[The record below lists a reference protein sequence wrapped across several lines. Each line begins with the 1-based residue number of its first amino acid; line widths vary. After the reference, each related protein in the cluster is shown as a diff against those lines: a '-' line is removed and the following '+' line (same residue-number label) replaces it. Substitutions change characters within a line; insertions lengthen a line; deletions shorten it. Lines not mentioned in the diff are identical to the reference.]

1 MAKDTHNGL
10 RGNET
15 VGFACF
21 LCNGANKCNRTTE
34 INSRRHL
41 NMCEK
46 FELCLRYR
54 LLSVCN
60 MHSIPFS
67 TINIHFKTTIK
78 ARMPAAMK
86 LQVVY
91 VCVEWLK
98 HDVAI

>member
-1 MAKDTHNGL
+1 MQFQWQETRTMGFVRMKQLGL
-10 RGNET
+10 H
-15 VGFACF
+15 VF
-21 LCNGANKCNRTTE
+21 LWNGANKCNRTTK

-67 TINIHFKTTIK
+67 IINIYFKTTIK

-86 LQVVY
+86 L
-91 VCVEWLK
+91 
-98 HDVAI
+98 